1 VVEKQ
6 KRKCATYLACR
17 TLKCNKIRSSKRRAQ
32 EKWQGNWPYT
42 KEVKEHKHN
51 LFELIIGGVE
61 KTSSTAHSS
70 GRHGGEEGGI
80 TENAAVKRGGRR
92 REENLDVGG
101 AGELRDPGV
110 ELGGDDD
117 SPGELGIDLHDD
129 APGGGV
135 APVAAILEA
144 EYDELLVLHL
154 GPDERL
160 DGTCLGLQSAVP
172 AAGSG
177 SDEAGSVDDG
187 EVGTVLVLHSDDDF
201 FGGELA

>member
-1 VVEKQ
+1 M
-6 KRKCATYLACR
+6 
-17 TLKCNKIRSSKRRAQ
+17 N
-32 EKWQGNWPYT
+32 
-42 KEVKEHKHN
+42 N

-61 KTSSTAHSS
+61 IPSPTADSS

-80 TENAAVKRGGRR
+80 AENAAVKSGGRR
-92 REENLDVGG
+92 REENLHIGG
-101 AGELRDPGV
+101 ARELRDPGV

-144 EYDELLVLHL
+144 EYDELFVLHL
-154 GPDERL
+154 GPHERL
-160 DGTCLGLQSAVP
+160 DGTRLRLQRAVP
-172 AAGSG
+172 AAGSR

-187 EVGTVLVLHSDDDF
+187 EVGAVLVLHLDDDF
-201 FGGELA
+201 FGRELA